1 MKSNISRKYLDLF
14 LYVFFM
20 IGVIIFFLRNVDKL
34 KSSEISNYQKT
45 KMQLS
50 FDTIINLGKV
60 SSANPISYNGFIK
73 NIGKEKLHIF
83 NLKTSCGCTK
93 FFIENL
99 IILPQDSSKI
109 SFNIKPIE
117 KGNDIVNLYF
127 DANTKEENYKLTVK
141 YEAVQK

>member
-20 IGVIIFFLRNVDKL
+20 IGVIIFFLRKVDNL